1 MNMLWESVKTAGGIL
16 GQAAKET
23 GLKGKLQT
31 ELLLCSREIDSRK
44 RKFGEELYDYV
55 VRRRRRRR
63 RRIWSGDQAAAASA
77 SFQP

>member
-1 MNMLWESVKTAGGIL
+1 MSWLWEGVKSAGGIL

-31 ELLLCSREIDSRK
+31 ELLLCGREIDSRK

-55 VRRRRRRR
+55 VRRRRHR
-63 RRIWSGDQAAAASA
+63 
-77 SFQP
+77 